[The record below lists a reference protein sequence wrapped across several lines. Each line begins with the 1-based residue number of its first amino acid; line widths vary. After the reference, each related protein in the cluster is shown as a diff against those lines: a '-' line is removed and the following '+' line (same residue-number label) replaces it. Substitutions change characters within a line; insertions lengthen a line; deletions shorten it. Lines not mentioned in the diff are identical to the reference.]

1 MELNEFEKSLI
12 RSMAKNDMNSS
23 RVSREIYM
31 HRNTVCYH
39 LDAIEKKT
47 GLSPRKF
54 YDLIELLEI
63 ANRDMAH

>member
-12 RSMAKNDMNSS
+12 RSMGKNDMNSS
-23 RVSREIYM
+23 RVSREIYL

-54 YDLIELLEI
+54 YDLLNLLEI
-63 ANRDMAH
+63 VSNEMK